1 MMNDERVEI
10 EVQYRLTEV
19 KIERDSTELL
29 QWDSDRPPFDTMCL
43 GSPKVSTLNSA
54 SIRLAVFV
62 LRTYVNVLQTD

>member
-29 QWDSDRPPFDTMCL
+29 QWDSDRPHLIQCALAPRK
-43 GSPKVSTLNSA
+43 SPP
-54 SIRLAVFV
+54 
-62 LRTYVNVLQTD
+62 